1 MDFLVDK
8 GNSATLDSS
17 PITLGEMSAELRE
30 SALVSPSSVDKDS
43 AWADQSGSGAKKGDE
58 RPS

>member
-8 GNSATLDSS
+8 GRSATLDRS

-30 SALVSPSSVDKDS
+30 SALVSSSWVDKDS
-43 AWADQSGSGAKKGDE
+43 AWADQSGGAGSRKDE